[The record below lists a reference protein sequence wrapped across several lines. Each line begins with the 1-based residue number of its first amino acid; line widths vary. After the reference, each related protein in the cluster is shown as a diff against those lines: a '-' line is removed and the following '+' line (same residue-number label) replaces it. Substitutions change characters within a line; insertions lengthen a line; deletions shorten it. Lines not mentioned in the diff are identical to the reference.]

1 MLANAFPEKSVIEMW
16 QYRLPGRTD
25 LMTEDGEPIRVVYP
39 GRINDD
45 RGADLLDA
53 VISTNQGLVRGDV
66 EVHVRSSGWRA
77 HGHHQ
82 DTAYNRVVLHV
93 VYWHDTKTSIC
104 LQNGQKVPTLEL
116 HKFLEAKRSQY
127 TDSACATTNL
137 PMPCRSAIV
146 LRDTSDIGR
155 ILDTAG
161 KERFRT
167 KLADFQTQLAQTE
180 ASQVLYQGIMG
191 ALGYTK
197 NKYPLLKLSH
207 RMPLRRLEAV
217 ASGVISDTE
226 CLARQQALL
235 VGMAGLLPSQRSSR
249 YPAAMLDDEWVDK
262 LEMLWCSSHERTA
275 MSEDDWHL
283 FKVRPGNLPVR
294 RIVSM
299 SYLLLRHREKGIF
312 ELVRSLRQET
322 AEAGYGRLAKAL
334 QVAADGYW
342 ARYLDF
348 GLPGQRGIPAPIGIG
363 RAADIIVN
371 IILPFTAAWGQEN
384 SYHVLARKALE
395 IYQHYPR
402 LAENT
407 LERHMRK
414 QLGINGYLVNSAQR
428 QQGLIHIYRTLCSQ
442 GRCHECPLSGAGE

>member
-1 MLANAFPEKSVIEMW
+1 MLANTFPERSVIEMW
-16 QYRLPGRTD
+16 QYRVPGRTD

-53 VISTNQGLVRGDV
+53 VIATNQGLVRGDV
-66 EVHVRSSGWRA
+66 EVHVKSSSWRA

-116 HKFLEAKRSQY
+116 HKFLEAQASPHTELESPPTRW
-127 TDSACATTNL
+127 
-137 PMPCRSAIV
+137 PMPCCGTIHP
-146 LRDTSDIGR
+146 RDTGIIIR
-155 ILDTAG
+155 LLDTAG
-161 KERFRT
+161 EERFRT
-167 KLADFQTQLAQTE
+167 KVTDFRTQLAQTE

-197 NKYPLLKLSH
+197 NKHPLFKLAH
-207 RMPLRRLEAV
+207 RMPLQRLEAV
-217 ASGVISDTE
+217 ASGVISDNE

-262 LEMLWCSSHERTA
+262 LETLWSSCHERAT

-322 AEAGYGRLAKAL
+322 AGAGYGRLTKAL

-348 GLPGQRGIPAPIGIG
+348 GLPGQRSIPALIGIG

-371 IILPFTAAWGQEN
+371 IILPFTAAWSQEN
-384 SYHVLARKALE
+384 SYHELARKALE
-395 IYQHYPR
+395 IYRHYPR

>member
-25 LMTEDGEPIRVVYP
+25 LITEDGEPIRVVYP

-53 VISTNQGLVRGDV
+53 VIATNQGLVRGDV
-66 EVHVRSSGWRA
+66 EVHVKSSSWRA

-82 DTAYNRVVLHV
+82 DKAYNRVVLHV
-93 VYWHDTKTSIC
+93 VYWHDTKISIC

-116 HKFLEAKRSQY
+116 HRFLEAQAGPH
-127 TDSACATTNL
+127 TDLASPPTRW
-137 PMPCRSAIV
+137 PMPCRSTIRP
-146 LRDTSDIGR
+146 RDTGVINR
-155 ILDTAG
+155 LLDTAG
-161 KERFRT
+161 EERFRT
-167 KLADFQTQLAQTE
+167 KVIDFRTQLAQTE

-197 NKYPLLKLSH
+197 NKYPLLKLAN
-207 RMPLRRLEAV
+207 RMPLQKLEAA
-217 ASGVISDTE
+217 ASGLISDTE
-226 CLARQQALL
+226 YLARQQALL

-249 YPAAMLDDEWVDK
+249 YSAAMLDDEWVDK
-262 LEMLWCSSHERTA
+262 LEVLWSSSHERSA

-299 SYLLLRHREKGIF
+299 SYLLLRYREKGIF
-312 ELVRSLRQET
+312 ELVRSPRQET

-348 GLPGQRGIPAPIGIG
+348 GLPGQRGIPALIGIG

-371 IILPFTAAWGQEN
+371 IILPFTAAWGLEN
-384 SYHVLARKALE
+384 SYHELARKALE

-442 GRCHECPLSGAGE
+442 GRCHECPLSGTGE

>member
-1 MLANAFPEKSVIEMW
+1 MLANAFPEKSVMEMW

-25 LMTEDGEPIRVVYP
+25 LMTEDGEPIRVIYP

-45 RGADLLDA
+45 RGADLRDA
-53 VISTNQGLVRGDV
+53 VISTNHGLVRGDV
-66 EVHVRSSGWRA
+66 EIHVKSSNWRG

-93 VYWHDTKTSIC
+93 VYWHDTKTSVC
-104 LQNGQKVPTLEL
+104 LQNGQEVPTLEL
-116 HKFLEAKRSQY
+116 CRFLEAQASSY
-127 TDSACATTNL
+127 TDLANSSTRW
-137 PMPCRSAIV
+137 PMPCHSTIRP
-146 LRDTSDIGR
+146 RDTGVIGR
-155 ILDTAG
+155 FLDTAG
-161 KERFRT
+161 KERYRT
-167 KLADFQTQLAQTE
+167 KVADFKTQLAQTE
-180 ASQVLYQGIMG
+180 ANQALYQGIMG

-197 NKYPLLKLSH
+197 NKQPLLELAR

-217 ASGVISDTE
+217 ASGVISDNE
-226 CLARQQALL
+226 CLAWQQALL

-249 YPAAMLDDEWVDK
+249 YPTVTLDDEWVDK
-262 LEMLWCSSHERTA
+262 LEMLWSSCHERAA

-299 SYLLLRHREKGIF
+299 SYLLLRYREKGIF
-312 ELVRSLRQET
+312 ELVRSLHQET

-348 GLPGQRGIPAPIGIG
+348 GLPGQRGIPALIGSG

-371 IILPFTAAWGQEN
+371 IILPFTTAWSQEN
-384 SYHVLARKALE
+384 SYHELARKAQE

-428 QQGLIHIYRTLCSQ
+428 QQGLIHIYRTLCAL
-442 GRCHECPLSGAGE
+442 GRCHECPLGESGE

>member
-1 MLANAFPEKSVIEMW
+1 MLANAFPERAVIEMW
-16 QYRLPGRTD
+16 QYRLTGRTD

-39 GRINDD
+39 GRINDG

-66 EVHVRSSGWRA
+66 EVHVKSSSWRA

-104 LQNGQKVPTLEL
+104 LENGQKVPTLEL
-116 HKFLEAKRSQY
+116 HKFLEAQASPHTELASPPTRW
-127 TDSACATTNL
+127 
-137 PMPCRSAIV
+137 PMPCRTTIYP
-146 LRDTSDIGR
+146 RDTGLISR
-155 ILDTAG
+155 VLDAAG
-161 KERFRT
+161 EERFRT
-167 KLADFQTQLAQTE
+167 KVADFRTQLAQME
-180 ASQVLYQGIMG
+180 ASQVLYQGIME

-197 NKYPLLKLSH
+197 NKHQLIKLAH
-207 RMPLRRLEAV
+207 LMPLKRLEAV
-217 ASGVISDTE
+217 ASGVISDNE

-249 YPAAMLDDEWVDK
+249 YLPLTRDDEWVDK
-262 LEMLWCSSHERTA
+262 LEMLWSSCHERAA
-275 MSEDDWHL
+275 MYEDDWHL

-299 SYLLLRHREKGIF
+299 SYLLLRYREKGIF
-312 ELVRSLRQET
+312 ELVRGLSQET

-348 GLPGQRGIPAPIGIG
+348 GLSGQRSLPALIGTG
-363 RAADIIVN
+363 RAADIMVN
-371 IILPFTAAWGQEN
+371 IILPFTVAWSQDN
-384 SYHVLARKALE
+384 SYPELARKALE
-395 IYQHYPR
+395 IYRHYPR

-414 QLGINGYLVNSAQR
+414 QLRINGYLVNSARR

-442 GRCHECPLSGAGE
+442 GRCHKCPLGGGGE